1 MKIGN
6 TSKCSDFRKEAE
18 EQIKNQPSKN
28 SPLSEIDIQKLLH
41 ESEVHQIELELQ
53 NQELNRVHIEVS
65 NALKL
70 YKEYNSLYDFAP
82 VGFLVLS
89 REGEITKLNMV
100 GSQMIGKDGSKLLGS
115 RFGFFV
121 SSDTKPVFNEFFGKV
136 FTNKVKE
143 SCEITI
149 LDSSNST
156 RHTLISGIAFENGK
170 ECLLTLVDITELNE
184 SKKRLLIAGKE
195 LASQN
200 IEKEKR
206 VAELIIANEEKG
218 KRAEE
223 LIIANK
229 ELAFQNEEKEKRAE
243 ELIIA
248 NKELAFQNEEKEKRA
263 EELIK
268 AKEKAEESDR
278 LKSAFLTNMSH
289 EIRTPMNGILGFTE
303 LLKEPNLSSEEQQYF
318 IENIQI
324 SGARMLDTINNIV
337 DVSKIET
344 GLSKVHIIELNINE
358 KVESIYKFFKPEV
371 ELKGLQFLLKNSLT
385 SKGAVIKTDNGKV
398 NGILTSLVKNAIKFT
413 NSGSIEFGYE
423 KKGEYLEF
431 FVKDTGV
438 GIPENQKEL
447 IFKSFR
453 QGSESNDRGFEGS
466 GLGLFI
472 AKYYVEMLGGEI
484 RVESEEGKGSA
495 FYFTIPYIV
504 A

>member
-1 MKIGN
+1 MKIWN
-6 TSKCSDFRKEAE
+6 RSNDHNLRRKAEAE
-18 EQIKNQPSKN
+18 IKNTPSKN
-28 SPLSEIDIQKLLH
+28 SSLSEIDIQKLLH
-41 ESEVHQIELELQ
+41 ELEVHQVELEMQ
-53 NQELNRVHIEVS
+53 NQELNRAHSEISET
-65 NALKL
+65 LKL

-89 REGEITKLNMV
+89 QEGEISKLNLV
-100 GSQMIGKDGSKLLGS
+100 GSQMIGIDRLKLLGS

-121 SSDTKPVFNEFFGKV
+121 SNDTKPVFNEFFGKV

-206 VAELIIANEEKG
+206 VAELIIANEEKEKRAEELIIANKELAFQNVEKE

-248 NKELAFQNEEKEKRA
+248 NKELAFQNVEKEKRA

-371 ELKGLQFLLKNSLT
+371 ELKGLQFLFKNCLT
-385 SKGAVIKTDNGKV
+385 SKGAVIKTDNGKI

-453 QGSESNDRGFEGS
+453 QGQR
-466 GLGLFI
+466 I
-472 AKYYVEMLGGEI
+472 K
-484 RVESEEGKGSA
+484 
-495 FYFTIPYIV
+495 
-504 A
+504 